1 MLTSYLTGLL
11 VCGGIIIA
19 IGAQNAYILGQ
30 AIRREHHWYCAG
42 ICMTADIL
50 LFTAGMFGV
59 NAALMAVPEA
69 LDVMR
74 WLGVAFLSWLAL
86 LAFTRAAKGR
96 DALDARKADVS
107 SLRTVVLTTLAVTLL
122 NPQVYLD
129 TLLLIPAVRQL
140 CGSAC
145 WRSAG
150 RRFLPGCRAPCRGG
164 SLMAPL
170 VP

>member
-11 VCGGIIIA
+11 VCGDIIIA

-30 AIRREHHWYCAG
+30 AIRRVHHWYCAG

-86 LAFTRAAKGR
+86 LAFARAAKGR

-107 SLRTVVLTTLAVTLL
+107 SLRTVLFIQHIKYKFSLLMKTDHLVPKHFQFTWVTLECF
-122 NPQVYLD
+122 
-129 TLLLIPAVRQL
+129 LLV
-140 CGSAC
+140 
-145 WRSAG
+145 
-150 RRFLPGCRAPCRGG
+150 
-164 SLMAPL
+164 
-170 VP
+170 